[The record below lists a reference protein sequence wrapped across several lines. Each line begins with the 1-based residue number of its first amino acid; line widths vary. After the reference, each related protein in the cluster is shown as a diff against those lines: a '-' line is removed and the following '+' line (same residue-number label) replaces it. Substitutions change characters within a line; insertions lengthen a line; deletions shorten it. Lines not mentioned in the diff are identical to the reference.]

1 MPGILSQREID
12 ALLSAL
18 PAAESTAGDVPKSE
32 NKPVKTYDFRRPD
45 KFSKDQIRTLELI
58 HDNFAR
64 RAGITLSARLR
75 ALVQINLIS
84 IEQVIYDEFVQQV
97 PTPAVLYALTL
108 DPLPGRAMLELHPS
122 VAFIV
127 VDRLLGGQGRALN
140 RSRELTEV
148 EMALIETVVWE
159 ILAAMKEGWT
169 NVTTLQPK
177 LTGDVG
183 FTPQFLP
190 IATATE
196 ICLVIAFEIRY
207 GEESG
212 LMRLC
217 MPYVLLEPVLGQL
230 TAQAWYASSRST
242 LPPERRAHLRQNL
255 EAVKLPLIAV
265 LGTTDLPI
273 EEVLNL
279 QKGDVILLD
288 TSTTLDLTLT
298 VAGRPTFSGRPG
310 RVGRGLAVRV
320 GEVRRDDDALE
331 SLAEELTY
339 DAR

>member
-1 MPGILSQREID
+1 VPGILSQREID

-18 PAAESTAGDVPKSE
+18 PTVEAPLADAPRSQQ

-64 RAGITLSARLR
+64 RAGITLSAHLR
-75 ALVQINLIS
+75 ALVQINLMS

-97 PTPAVLYALTL
+97 PTPAVLYAMTL

-122 VAFIV
+122 VAFIII
-127 VDRLLGGQGRALN
+127 DRLLGGQGRALN

-148 EMALIETVVWE
+148 EMALLEVVVWE
-159 ILAAMKEGWT
+159 VLAGMKEGWS
-169 NVTTLQPK
+169 NVTTLLPK

-217 MPYVLLEPVLGQL
+217 LPYVLLEPVLGQL
-230 TAQAWYASSRST
+230 TAQTWYASSRST

-255 EAVKLPLIAV
+255 EAVRVPLVAV
-265 LGTTDLPI
+265 LGTADLPV

-279 QKGDVILLD
+279 QKGDVIPLD
-288 TSTTLDLTLT
+288 TLTTADLTLNL
-298 VAGRPTFSGRPG
+298 AGRPKFRGRPG
-310 RVGRGLAVRV
+310 RIGRNLAVRI
-320 GEVRRDDDALE
+320 GEVLDEDDPLDPLGEDADL
-331 SLAEELTY
+331 
-339 DAR
+339 